1 MIKKTRTSVIQYFID
16 KKQYKS
22 YLEIGTAH
30 GSNYKKI
37 NCQKKIGV
45 EPKKFKSSSELGILQ
60 QTSDE
65 YFAENWAGNREKF
78 DIIFID
84 GLHIKEQVLKDIV
97 NSLDI
102 LNENGIIV
110 CHDILPKTKEAANP
124 DRHIAMTE
132 SKKWDWNGNCYAAW
146 LRLREKRPDLYMGV
160 LNFDYGVGIIKRGT
174 QQTITIPDPVTY
186 EWFDQNRDKMNII
199 TREMLENV

>member
-1 MIKKTRTSVIQYFID
+1 MKIKKSRTSVIQYLID
-16 KKQYKS
+16 KNQYQT

-37 NCQKKIGV
+37 NCKTKVGI
-45 EPKKFKSSSELGILQ
+45 EPKKFKSSSELEILPI
-60 QTSDE
+60 TSDE
-65 YFAENWAGNREKF
+65 FFAANPLRF

-84 GLHIKEQVLKDIV
+84 GLHIKEQVLKDIM
-97 NSLDI
+97 NSLDV
-102 LNENGIIV
+102 LSANGVIV
-110 CHDILPKTKEAANP
+110 CHDMLPKTKEAANP
-124 DRHIAMTE
+124 DRHIAMVE

-160 LNFDYGVGIIKRGT
+160 LDFDYGIGIIKRGT
-174 QQTITIPDPVTY
+174 QQTIEVPDPVTY

-199 TREMLENV
+199 SREILENV

>member
-16 KKQYKS
+16 KKQYLS

-37 NCQKKIGV
+37 NCQKKVGI
-45 EPKKFKSSSELGILQ
+45 EPKKFKSSSELGILSM
-60 QTSDE
+60 TSDE
-65 YFAENWAGNREKF
+65 FFAQNKEKF

-84 GLHIKEQVLKDIV
+84 GLHIKEQVLKDII
-97 NSLDI
+97 NSLDV
-102 LNENGIIV
+102 LNENGIII
-110 CHDILPKTKEAANP
+110 CHDMLPKTKEAANP
-124 DRHIAMTE
+124 DRHIAMIE

-174 QQTITIPDPVTY
+174 QQTIEVPDPVTY

-199 TREMLENV
+199 DRTVLESI